1 MTTLTST
8 AGRELRW
15 IRPALFKQEY
25 ELRSGETVVAE
36 LKLANALGRTATA
49 MSGDGS
55 WIFERTGFLQSR
67 LHVRDAATLVE
78 IASLSENRLKRSQ
91 QVVLPDG
98 SQYVIRFDFFGTEY
112 TLETA
117 SGEILAFTKRRG
129 FFRVIWATEIRY
141 RAKTHSELPW
151 LVLLMWYYILI
162 RRRRGRA
169 H

>member
-1 MTTLTST
+1 M

-15 IRPALFKQEY
+15 IRPATLKQAY

-36 LKLANALGRTATA
+36 LKLTNAFGRTATT

-55 WIFERTGFLQSR
+55 WIFERTGFLQSQ

-91 QVVLPDG
+91 RVVLPDG

-117 SGEILAFTKRRG
+117 SGEVLAFTKRRG
-129 FFRVIWATEIRY
+129 FFRMVWITEIRY
-141 RAKTHSELPW
+141 KAKAASELSW